1 MYKICF
7 SSALYASM
15 LHFGRVR
22 LFYYCKYTKIV
33 GIIYLDK
40 NSNTNKRAFYGSFR
54 SLKSAFSRHDNVRA
68 SSTLFIWLNKNVA

>member
-1 MYKICF
+1 MYNSCF

-15 LHFGRVR
+15 LHLDRVK

-40 NSNTNKRAFYGSFR
+40 NSNTKKRAFYG
-54 SLKSAFSRHDNVRA
+54 LK
-68 SSTLFIWLNKNVA
+68 LK